1 MHICTHAFRAYRKC
15 QPNLKGNETAMNAT
29 AISCCDVV
37 EREQYE
43 FPQLGFRIKFESQKK
58 QILRYKLSV
67 SYRRDQK
74 RSHRIW
80 SIFIYMYRIYNRNVH
95 LMEKMHVSEWC
106 KNTMTL
112 LITTNLSNN
121 LLFENRDVCS
131 IYVAHTGS

>member
-29 AISCCDVV
+29 TISCRDVV

-80 SIFIYMYRIYNRNVH
+80 SIFIYTIYLYISYRKDARFRMMLKYHDIAYH
-95 LMEKMHVSEWC
+95 
-106 KNTMTL
+106 
-112 LITTNLSNN
+112 NLSNN